1 MSPPDDNLRR
11 RTNDKL
17 LGKAIARFRELRGM
31 TQAQLNE
38 RTGMSTIQHIEQGRN
53 SVSMASLNKIAAA
66 LDVPA
71 ACLTLLGS
79 PIEKKDKVLS
89 SLRGLLEA
97 TMKLPAEN
105 ASPARKPRRSVAKR
119 NVAKKTPAAMRG

>member
-1 MSPPDDNLRR
+1 MSIESSAMKID
-11 RTNDKL
+11 DKL
-17 LGKAIARFRELRGM
+17 LGKAIARFRELRGL

-53 SVSMASLNKIAAA
+53 SVSLTSLNKIATA

-79 PIEKKDKVLS
+79 PVEKKDKVLS

-97 TMKLPAEN
+97 AMKLPVEDV
-105 ASPARKPRRSVAKR
+105 STARKPARPATKR
-119 NVAKKTPAAMRG
+119 KAAKKAQAAVRS

>member
-1 MSPPDDNLRR
+1 MKID
-11 RTNDKL
+11 DKL
-17 LGKAIARFRELRGM
+17 LGKAIARFRELRGL

-53 SVSMASLNKIAAA
+53 SVSLTSLNKIATA

-79 PIEKKDKVLS
+79 PVEKKDKVLS
-89 SLRGLLEA
+89 SLRFF
-97 TMKLPAEN
+97 TFIDN
-105 ASPARKPRRSVAKR
+105 TQTSPDIEVLKTDSFGSQFFKESNDPLNSVNKR
-119 NVAKKTPAAMRG
+119 CL